1 VLEQEEEEEIEGGNK
16 EFICFMGL
24 MMIMV
29 VFFWIFPQFATLNFI
44 FFLRLGS
51 FFGFMF
57 FIFC

>member
-1 VLEQEEEEEIEGGNK
+1 VEEQEEEEEGGNK
-16 EFICFMGL
+16 EFIGFMGL

-29 VFFWIFPQFATLNFI
+29 VFFWMFPQFATLNFI
-44 FFLRLGS
+44 FFLRLGF

>member
-1 VLEQEEEEEIEGGNK
+1 VEEQDVEEEGGNK
-16 EFICFMGL
+16 EFIGFMGL

-29 VFFWIFPQFATLNFI
+29 VFFWIFSQFATLNFI